1 MTRWNPWDGL
11 ERMARTRLR
20 LAGIGGRLVERPGGA
35 VHTYDAPG
43 RGPRPPTILLHG
55 IGSSATAYGKLL
67 LGLRRHVR
75 RLVAPDLPGHGF
87 SATPTRLPEPAALT
101 AEATAIVDGLLDDIG
116 EPAVVVGTSMGGA
129 LALRYALARP
139 RRVKA
144 LVLCSPAGAPLAGE
158 ALQTLRA
165 QFAMDHPRAGHDFA
179 DRLFAGRPPAR
190 WLVGRAVRDR
200 LSRPIV
206 QSLLAAVGPGDFLSP
221 DEATTLA
228 PPTLLL
234 WGTAERVLP
243 DSCLTWFRNHLP
255 SGVKIEQP
263 EGWGHSAHL
272 EQTGAL
278 VERVCAFVDRVAPP
292 PAVTADGGSCPQ
304 PAGEAPSGSHL

>member
-1 MTRWNPWDGL
+1 MSRWNPWDGL
-11 ERMARTRLR
+11 ERMARARLR
-20 LAGIGGRLVERPGGA
+20 LAGVGTRLVERPGGA
-35 VHTYDAPG
+35 VHTYDTPG
-43 RGPRPPTILLHG
+43 RGPRPPVVLLHG

-67 LGLRRHVR
+67 LGLRRQTR
-75 RLVAPDLPGHGF
+75 RVLAPDLPGHGF
-87 SATPTRLPEPAALT
+87 SATPDRIPHPEALAT
-101 AEATAIVDGLLDDIG
+101 EAVSIVDGLLDEVG

-144 LVLCSPAGAPLAGE
+144 LVLCSPAGAPLDGD
-158 ALQTLRA
+158 ALETLRG
-165 QFAMDHPRAGHDFA
+165 QFAMDHARAGHDFV

-206 QSLLAAVGPGDFLSP
+206 QQLLAAVGPEDFLSP
-221 DEATTLA
+221 ADAATLA

-255 SGVKIEQP
+255 SGAKIEQP

-272 EQTGAL
+272 EQTEAL
-278 VERVCAFVDRVAPP
+278 VQRVCAFVDRVAPP
-292 PAVTADGGSCPQ
+292 MPASADGGSCPKA
-304 PAGEAPSGSHL
+304 AGEAPSGSRL